1 MASLG
6 KIIDV
11 HSHIITN
18 LGSQV
23 PTHKLPPWSIEQS
36 MSLMDANGIAASVI
50 SLRDL
55 ADHTTGPEACN
66 SRGESMSYRPTSS
79 QTIPRAS
86 GRWRRY
92 RRWRRQ
98 TGRSYKTI

>member
-23 PTHKLPPWSIEQS
+23 PTDKLPPWSIEQS
-36 MSLMDANGIAASVI
+36 MSLMDEWNRRISPIAA
-50 SLRDL
+50 
-55 ADHTTGPEACN
+55 
-66 SRGESMSYRPTSS
+66 
-79 QTIPRAS
+79 
-86 GRWRRY
+86 
-92 RRWRRQ
+92 
-98 TGRSYKTI
+98 

>member
-23 PTHKLPPWSIEQS
+23 ADAQAAALVDRAVYVTHGCEWNRRISP
-36 MSLMDANGIAASVI
+36 IAA
-50 SLRDL
+50 
-55 ADHTTGPEACN
+55 
-66 SRGESMSYRPTSS
+66 
-79 QTIPRAS
+79 
-86 GRWRRY
+86 
-92 RRWRRQ
+92 
-98 TGRSYKTI
+98 

>member
-1 MASLG
+1 MASLD

-36 MSLMDANGIAASVI
+36 MSLMDANGIGASVPGPL
-50 SLRDL
+50 SLL
-55 ADHTTGPEACN
+55 C
-66 SRGESMSYRPTSS
+66 S
-79 QTIPRAS
+79 QLPLRLTN
-86 GRWRRY
+86 GDFDV
-92 RRWRRQ
+92 
-98 TGRSYKTI
+98 

>member
-23 PTHKLPPWSIEQS
+23 PTRKRPPWSIEQS
-36 MSLMDANGIAASVI
+36 MSLM
-50 SLRDL
+50 
-55 ADHTTGPEACN
+55 
-66 SRGESMSYRPTSS
+66 
-79 QTIPRAS
+79 
-86 GRWRRY
+86 RWQRY

-98 TGRSYKTI
+98 MGRGYKTI